1 MAEELVLTAEESLNL
16 LSDELVKSII
26 KTDDVSLQNRK
37 YLFGNLSP
45 EVFRNENYVIVHTF
59 YNFKDK
65 GITPDEAFIKMYLM
79 RNIKFI
85 IKSKEYIDLQSYK
98 DLDED
103 INIAYVSAVLKQY
116 TRLMQLQPVG
126 YEEFKLDIEKYKS
139 EYSSFEIN
147 KAYSIAKIILY
158 DGFQVGRKLY
168 QGYDDSVAYAKNKI
182 ADIEAIL
189 NQTTGA
195 GFIDSRTA
203 AIEDDDKAQPIK
215 IGDFGLIKELN
226 EELGVLPKKG
236 FRMVIVKMIH
246 NI

>member
-37 YLFGNLSP
+37 YLFGNLAP

-147 KAYSIAKIILY
+147 KNREIKTKKGIYCKERINRQNHR
-158 DGFQVGRKLY
+158 F
-168 QGYDDSVAYAKNKI
+168 
-182 ADIEAIL
+182 
-189 NQTTGA
+189 
-195 GFIDSRTA
+195 FID
-203 AIEDDDKAQPIK
+203 I
-215 IGDFGLIKELN
+215 FGSE
-226 EELGVLPKKG
+226 VY
-236 FRMVIVKMIH
+236 
-246 NI
+246 NIASYRHY